1 MKKISTTNYF
11 ILTLLCLLFVLYVI
25 IQFVNADK
33 EGFDVQEVE
42 NKINLA
48 FKDIGF
54 PIADKYVNIS
64 LKDIR
69 SFFNKVVRG
78 FNDDVVAPVEKFI
91 DDARDKLNLVK
102 TRMNT
107 IKKGMDTIFSGIGH
121 EFVALGDGMK
131 TGFDDIGLLLIFLW
145 EYVKTFA
152 DCGKHYIVNFKKC
165 FPFYIIDKIVSS
177 IINFIIY
184 LLNLPGVLY
193 AQANNKPAL
202 YTIPTK
208 SSYIPWSETILN
220 DCYICPR
227 LKTDA
232 LKLKAKQVDDDFKIK
247 LPRRF
252 DKATE
257 EIKDGGRVFLSAFSN
272 NPLA

>member
-42 NKINLA
+42 DKIKST
-48 FKDIGF
+48 FKDINF
-54 PIADKYVNIS
+54 TLIDPVNIS
-64 LKDIR
+64 LQKVRD
-69 SFFNKVVRG
+69 FFNKVVRG
-78 FNDDVVAPVEKFI
+78 FKKDVVEPTEKFI
-91 DDARDKLNLVK
+91 QDARDKLNLVK

-107 IKKGMDTIFSGIGH
+107 IKKGMDTIFSGIGD
-121 EFVALGDGMK
+121 EFVALGDGLK

-184 LLNLPGVLY
+184 LLNIPGVLY
-193 AQANNKPAL
+193 GQANNKPAL